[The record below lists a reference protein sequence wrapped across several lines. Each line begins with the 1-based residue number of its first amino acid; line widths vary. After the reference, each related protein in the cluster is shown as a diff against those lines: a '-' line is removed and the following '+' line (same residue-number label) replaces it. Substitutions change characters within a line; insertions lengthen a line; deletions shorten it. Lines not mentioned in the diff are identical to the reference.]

1 MGLTEKRNIRIAVID
16 LYQGFQNQG
25 MRCIQEIVAKWATE
39 NETPYTYHTFDLR
52 QKMAIPDTSYDV
64 YISSGGPGS
73 PLESVGQDWD
83 NTYIHWLQQM
93 EAWNNNE
100 QNTNKKHVFFIC
112 HSFQIAC
119 RHYQVGN
126 VCIRKSTAFG
136 VFPVHCL
143 NEGVNEKVFEG
154 LNDPF
159 YAVDSRNYQVIEP
172 NYTKLNEIGGQVLAI
187 EKDRPHVAY
196 ERAIMSIRFNDYFI
210 GAQFHPEADPQGM
223 SLYLQQADRK
233 KTVIENHGEEKW
245 KSMLEQ
251 LQDPEKINLTYNSI
265 LPNFLNIVLGNLI
278 SVA

>member
-16 LYQGFQNQG
+16 LYEGFQNQG
-25 MRCIQEIVAKWATE
+25 MRCIQEIVSKWAIE

-52 QKMAIPDTSYDV
+52 QKMAIPDNSYDV

-73 PLESVGQDWD
+73 PLESEGQDWD
-83 NTYIHWLQQM
+83 NAYIHWLQQI

-143 NEGVNEKVFEG
+143 KEGINEKVFEG

-196 ERAIMSIRFNDYFI
+196 ERAIMSIRFNEYFI
-210 GAQFHPEADPQGM
+210 GTQFHPEADPLGM

-265 LPNFLNIVLGNLI
+265 LPNFLNLALGNLI

>member
-1 MGLTEKRNIRIAVID
+1 MVLTEKRNIRIAVID
-16 LYQGFQNQG
+16 LYEGFQNQG

-39 NETPYTYHTFDLR
+39 NETPYTYHSFDLR

-83 NTYIHWLQQM
+83 NAYIHWLQQI
-93 EAWNNNE
+93 EAWNSNE

-126 VCIRKSTAFG
+126 VCVRKSTAFG

-143 NEGVNEKVFEG
+143 AEGINEKVFAG

-172 NYTKLNEIGGQVLAI
+172 NYTKLNEIGGQVLVI
-187 EKDRPHVAY
+187 EKERPHVSY
-196 ERAIMSIRFNDYFI
+196 ERAIMSIRFNEYFI
-210 GAQFHPEADPQGM
+210 GTQFHPEADSLGM

-233 KTVIENHGEEKW
+233 KTVIENHGEAKW
-245 KSMLEQ
+245 KSMLDQ
-251 LQDPEKINLTYNSI
+251 LQDPEKIHLTYNSI
-265 LPNFLNIVLGNLI
+265 LPNFLNQALANLI

>member
-143 NEGVNEKVFEG
+143 SEGVNEKVFEG

-172 NYTKLNEIGGQVLAI
+172 NFTKLNEIGGQVLAI

>member
-1 MGLTEKRNIRIAVID
+1 
-16 LYQGFQNQG
+16 

-39 NETPYTYHTFDLR
+39 NETPYTYHSFDLR

-73 PLESVGQDWD
+73 PLESAGQDWD
-83 NTYIHWLQQM
+83 NAYIHWLQQI
-93 EAWNNNE
+93 EAWNSNE

-126 VCIRKSTAFG
+126 VCVRKSTAFG

-143 NEGVNEKVFEG
+143 AEGINEKVFAG

-187 EKDRPHVAY
+187 EKERPHVSY
-196 ERAIMSIRFNDYFI
+196 ERAIMSIRFNEYFI
-210 GAQFHPEADPQGM
+210 GTQFHPEADSLGM

-233 KTVIENHGEEKW
+233 KTVIENHGEAKW
-245 KSMLEQ
+245 KSMLDQ
-251 LQDPEKINLTYNSI
+251 LQDPEKIHLTYNSI
-265 LPNFLNIVLGNLI
+265 LPNFLNLALKDLI

>member
-1 MGLTEKRNIRIAVID
+1 MVLTEKRNIRIAVID
-16 LYQGFQNQG
+16 LYEGFQNQG

-39 NETPYTYHTFDLR
+39 KETPYTYHSFDLR

-73 PLESVGQDWD
+73 PLESAGQDWD
-83 NTYIHWLQQM
+83 NAYIHWLQQI
-93 EAWNNNE
+93 EAFNSNE

-126 VCIRKSTAFG
+126 VCVRKSTAFG

-143 NEGVNEKVFEG
+143 AEGINEKVFAG

-187 EKDRPHVAY
+187 EKERPHVSY
-196 ERAIMSIRFNDYFI
+196 ERAIMSIRFNEYFI
-210 GAQFHPEADPQGM
+210 GTQFHPEADSLGM

-233 KTVIENHGEEKW
+233 KTVIENHGEAKW
-245 KSMLEQ
+245 KSMLDQ
-251 LQDPEKINLTYNSI
+251 LQDPEKIHLTYNSI
-265 LPNFLNIVLGNLI
+265 LPNFLNQALANLI
-278 SVA
+278 

>member
-1 MGLTEKRNIRIAVID
+1 MVLTEKRNIRIAVID
-16 LYQGFQNQG
+16 LYEGFQNQG

-39 NETPYTYHTFDLR
+39 NETPYTYHSFDLR

-73 PLESVGQDWD
+73 PLESAGQDWD
-83 NTYIHWLQQM
+83 NAYIHWLQQI
-93 EAWNNNE
+93 EAWNSNE

-126 VCIRKSTAFG
+126 VCVRKSTAFG

-143 NEGVNEKVFEG
+143 AEGINEKVFAG

-187 EKDRPHVAY
+187 EKERPHVSY
-196 ERAIMSIRFNDYFI
+196 ERAIMSIRFNEYFI
-210 GAQFHPEADPQGM
+210 GTQFHPEADSLGM

-233 KTVIENHGEEKW
+233 KTVIENHGEAKW
-245 KSMLEQ
+245 KSMLDQ
-251 LQDPEKINLTYNSI
+251 LQDPEKIHLTYNSI
-265 LPNFLNIVLGNLI
+265 LPNFLNLALKDLI

>member
-16 LYQGFQNQG
+16 LYEGFQNQG
-25 MRCIQEIVAKWATE
+25 MRCIQEIVSKWAIE
-39 NETPYTYHTFDLR
+39 NETPYTYHSFDLR
-52 QKMAIPDTSYDV
+52 QKMAIPDNSYDV

-73 PLESVGQDWD
+73 PLESEGQDWD
-83 NTYIHWLQQM
+83 NAYIHWLQQI

-143 NEGVNEKVFEG
+143 AEGINEKVFEG

-196 ERAIMSIRFNDYFI
+196 ERAIMSIRFNKYFI
-210 GAQFHPEADPQGM
+210 GTQFHPEADPLGM

-233 KTVIENHGEEKW
+233 KTVIENHGEAKW

-265 LPNFLNIVLGNLI
+265 LPNFLNLALGNLI